1 MITNPFTPRSGL
13 EPKVFVNREKQ
24 MEFFNGRLDDALQG
38 RCQHYVITGSWGIGK
53 TSLLKQLKLAAQT
66 RGMWSACF
74 PLRCFSQ
81 NETPLDFAAHLIQM
95 TAADLPIQPKPK
107 EKLYKQLEG
116 LGLSALSFSFQA
128 NWKLKNKIT
137 DSHLVL
143 KQGLLALIEHV
154 RKHKASPLVLLIDDI
169 QNIAEKSELL
179 TLLRNVF
186 TDPELIKKEN
196 LLVVLSCTENSWAPF
211 LKPNHP
217 IGRLFMPRIR
227 LLSLDEKSTNKFIKT
242 CLKKTGIVFDDC
254 LLPRIY
260 QITKGH
266 PFEIHAICEAL
277 FEQQV
282 KNKVSL
288 KQWDTALNRTLL
300 TLGDAEFTSLIS
312 LASEQELRVLTIL
325 ARCDEPIELEK
336 LKRKCRK
343 IKSISEILSRLY
355 EKNIVNRVRRGVYF
369 IEDRL
374 FANYILKYEQ
384 Q

>member
-1 MITNPFTPRSGL
+1 M
-13 EPKVFVNREKQ
+13 
-24 MEFFNGRLDDALQG
+24 
-38 RCQHYVITGSWGIGK
+38 
-53 TSLLKQLKLAAQT
+53 
-66 RGMWSACF
+66 
-74 PLRCFSQ
+74 
-81 NETPLDFAAHLIQM
+81 
-95 TAADLPIQPKPK
+95 
-107 EKLYKQLEG
+107 
-116 LGLSALSFSFQA
+116 
-128 NWKLKNKIT
+128 
-137 DSHLVL
+137 
-143 KQGLLALIEHV
+143 LALIEHV
-154 RKHKASPLVLLIDDI
+154 RKHKAAPLVLLIDDI

-196 LLVVLSCTENSWAPF
+196 LLVVLSCTENAWAPF
-211 LKPNHP
+211 LKQNHP
-217 IGRLFMPRIR
+217 IGRLFMPRNR
-227 LLSLDEKSTNKFIKT
+227 LLSLDEKSMNKFIKT
-242 CLKKTGIVFDDC
+242 CLKKTGIVFGDS

-288 KQWDTALNRTLL
+288 KQWDAALNRTLL
-300 TLGDAEFTSLIS
+300 TLGDAEFLSLIS

-325 ARCDEPIELEK
+325 AKCDEPIELEK

-343 IKSISEILSRLY
+343 IKSVSEILSRLC
-355 EKNIVNRVRRGVYF
+355 EKNIVNRVSRGVYF